1 MTEYKD
7 DIKQVARKFSASM
20 ISKGFSPLALHEYHD
35 KDGNILFWRIRLKHP
50 KTGKK
55 WMRPMHFNQNLK
67 KYILKEP
74 DFLNNKKPLYY
85 LPEILNSKKSD
96 KTIWIVEGEYC
107 ADFLSKLGLLVTT
120 SGSVEST
127 FKTDWTPLAGR
138 KIIIWP
144 DNDDAGKR
152 YAESVTKIL
161 KTQNCSIQYV
171 DIQKLN
177 LPTKGDCIDW
187 LEDHPGAT
195 LQDIGNLPLIYIDCS
210 IKTDDISDENPPQNY
225 FELTPSGVFYHAD
238 DNSRW
243 ICSRLEIK
251 SLVRDKS
258 SENWGRLLEFS
269 DADGLLHRWAMP
281 MEMLKGSGEELRG
294 ELLRL
299 GVEIASPRTR
309 SLLTEYIITSKPQS
323 RARCVNH
330 IGWYDHVFVLPHKTI
345 GKMAEE
351 IIYQSEHNTCDYKQ
365 SGSLEDWQ
373 KNISQY
379 CAGNSRLILSV
390 SCAFA
395 AILLKL
401 ADSESGGIHFVGESS
416 TGKTTALR
424 VAASVFGGQD
434 YLSRWRATAN
444 GLEALASIR
453 SDTLLVLD
461 ELSQIDAREAGEIA
475 YMLANGMG
483 KARANKNGHAKSR
496 HEWRLLFL
504 SAGEIGLS
512 QHLQEAG
519 KKIKAGQQ
527 VRLVDISADA
537 EQGHGIFENLHGFNS
552 GAILSQTL
560 LESTQKYYGVP
571 FIKFLEFLTASNL
584 EQQKEMIKQS
594 CKKFL
599 YEYLPKES
607 SGQVHRV
614 CERFALIAAAGELA
628 TRYQITNW
636 PVGESENAAAVCFQS
651 WLEHRGTI
659 GNQERTAI
667 LSHVKSFFELHSD
680 ARFSDKDDR
689 NPHTINRAGFRE
701 TKNSIQQYY
710 VLPEVFRNEICAGF
724 DYKQVCKILIE
735 EGWIE
740 PDKNNLPHRRESFRG
755 LGQSRCYLFTSA
767 IWDN

>member
-1 MTEYKD
+1 MTEHKD
-7 DIKQVARKFSASM
+7 DIKQVARDFSHSEIA
-20 ISKGFSPLALHEYHD
+20 KGFKPQALHEYQD
-35 KDGNILFWRIRLKHP
+35 EKGNALFWCIRLKHP
-50 KTGKK
+50 ETGEK
-55 WMRPMHFNQNLK
+55 WIRPLHFNQNLN
-67 KYILKEP
+67 KYILKKP
-74 DFLNNKKPLYY
+74 DISGKNPLYY
-85 LPEILNSKKSD
+85 LPEILNSRNSD
-96 KTIWIVEGEYC
+96 KIIWIVEGEYC

-120 SGSVEST
+120 SGSTESA
-127 FKTDWTPLAGR
+127 FKTDWAPLAGR

-152 YAESVTKIL
+152 YAEAVSKIL
-161 KTQNCSIQYV
+161 KVQNCSIQYV
-171 DIQKLN
+171 DIQQLN
-177 LPTKGDCIDW
+177 LPPKGDCIDW
-187 LEDHPGAT
+187 LENHPDAT
-195 LQDIGNLPLIYIDCS
+195 LQDIENLPLIDMDCS
-210 IKTDDISDENPPQNY
+210 IKTDDISPETPQQTY

-258 SENWGRLLEFS
+258 SENWGRLLEFY

-299 GVEIASPRTR
+299 GVEIASSPRIR
-309 SLLTEYIITSKPQS
+309 SLLTEYIITSKPLS
-323 RARCVNH
+323 RARCVNR
-330 IGWYDHVFVLPHKTI
+330 IGWYDNVFILPDKTI
-345 GKMAEE
+345 GKTTEE

-373 KNISQY
+373 KNVSQY
-379 CAGNSRLILSV
+379 CAGNSRLILAV

-395 AILLKL
+395 AVLLKL
-401 ADSESGGIHFVGESS
+401 TDSESGGIHFVGESS

-424 VAASVFGGQD
+424 VAASIFGGHD

-444 GLEALASIR
+444 GLESLASIR

-461 ELSQIDAREAGEIA
+461 ELSQVDAREAGEIA

-537 EQGHGIFENLHGFNS
+537 EAGHGIFENLHGYAS
-552 GAILSQTL
+552 GALLSQTL
-560 LESTQKYYGVP
+560 LENTHKYYGTA
-571 FIKFLEFLTASNL
+571 FIKFLEFLTHSNL

-594 CKKFL
+594 CKKFM

-614 CERFALIAAAGELA
+614 CERFALMAAAGELA
-628 TRYQITNW
+628 TSYGITGWQEN
-636 PVGESENAAAVCFQS
+636 ESIHAAVKCFHS
-651 WLEHRGTI
+651 WLEQRGTL
-659 GNQERTAI
+659 GNQERVAI
-667 LSHVKSFFELHSD
+667 LSHIRSFFELHGD
-680 ARFSDKDDR
+680 ARFSDMDNI

-701 TKNSIQQYY
+701 TKNGIQQYY
-710 VLPEVFRNEICAGF
+710 ILPEVFSKEICAGF
-724 DYKQVCKILIE
+724 DSKQVCKILIE

-740 PDKNNLPHRRESFRG
+740 PDKNSLPYRRESFPG

-767 IWDN
+767 LWEH